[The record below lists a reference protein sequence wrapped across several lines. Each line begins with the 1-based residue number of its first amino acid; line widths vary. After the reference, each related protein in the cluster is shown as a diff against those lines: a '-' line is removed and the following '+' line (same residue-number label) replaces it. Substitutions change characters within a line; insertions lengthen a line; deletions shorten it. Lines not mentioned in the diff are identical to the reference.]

1 MNTRILFKISLA
13 FVSTILALVGC
24 TEEITISNFELNKT
38 ELQLRIG
45 ETQQLI
51 GIVTPEDAATM
62 PVEWSSSNEAVVTV
76 DDNGLVTAIAEG
88 SATVTGTIMN
98 KVATCNVTVSSPEA
112 EGIQLNKIEMELA
125 IGSAE
130 TLEAT
135 LTPEGADVSKI
146 VWLSSNDDIATVSA
160 DGEVTGVSLG
170 EAEIY
175 AAVGEL
181 KATCKVTVIPAA
193 VESMTLNHTTYEMYK
208 EQTVQLEVITTPE
221 NTGNEVKW
229 STDKYHIAGV
239 DANGLV
245 TALQPGEVTI
255 SASCGGKTASCVIT
269 VLPILAESLS
279 FDVTTLT
286 VEQGKKAQ
294 ITAIVNPAN
303 YDGEIVWTS
312 TDETVAQ
319 VNSDGEVSGVGAG
332 KATVKAEINGLSATC
347 EVTVE
352 SKGLNVGDYYY
363 SDGTYSSEL
372 DPSKTPIGIV
382 FWVGDATEFDST
394 LKREHPECTN
404 GLVIALDEK
413 ETCWWSGI
421 EPWINSTGGA
431 AIYDWIKGKT
441 SDYITIKQTGDNCSP
456 MINIQG
462 YNNTKALEF
471 FNENNASYPVELA
484 QYAIDYRQQVAAPE
498 NTSDWYIPSPKE
510 TSLFITGEWDGENLM
525 DFSIMMKVDMR
536 DLINSKLENIEG
548 ALLLDPNRNY
558 WTSAMSNSPTA
569 CCFDMTFA
577 WMTIANTQNTVGT
590 DQHSMVARC
599 VLAF

>member
-181 KATCKVTVIPAA
+181 KATCKVTVIPAT

-286 VEQGKKAQ
+286 IEQGKKAQ

-312 TDETVAQ
+312 TDEAVAQ

>member
-193 VESMTLNHTTYEMYK
+193 VESMTLNHTTYEMHK

-229 STDKYHIAGV
+229 STDKYHIAEV

-312 TDETVAQ
+312 TDEAVAQ

-382 FWVGDATEFDST
+382 FWVGDATEFDPT

-413 ETCWWSGI
+413 ETCWWERVTDWTNANAGM
-421 EPWINSTGGA
+421 T
-431 AIYDWIKGKT
+431 IYGWIKGRT
-441 SDYITIKQTGDNCSP
+441 SDYITIKQTGDESSP
-456 MINIQG
+456 LSNIQG
-462 YNNTKALEF
+462 YNNTKALEY
-471 FNENNASYPVELA
+471 FNEYNTEYPAQIA
-484 QYAIDYRQQVAAPE
+484 QYAVEYRSLVTAPA

-510 TSLFITGEWDGENLM
+510 MSLCITGEWDGDLM
-525 DFSIMMKVDMR
+525 DLSIMSKVDMR
-536 DLINSKLENIEG
+536 NLINSKLEAIES
-548 ALLLDPNRNY
+548 AKQLNSANRY
-558 WTSAMSNSPTA
+558 WSSAMSNHPTA
-569 CCFDMTFA
+569 CFLDMNWA
-577 WMTIANTQNTVGT
+577 WVSITNTAMTEDYVSGGKYI
-590 DQHSMVARC
+590 ARC
-599 VLAF
+599 ILAF